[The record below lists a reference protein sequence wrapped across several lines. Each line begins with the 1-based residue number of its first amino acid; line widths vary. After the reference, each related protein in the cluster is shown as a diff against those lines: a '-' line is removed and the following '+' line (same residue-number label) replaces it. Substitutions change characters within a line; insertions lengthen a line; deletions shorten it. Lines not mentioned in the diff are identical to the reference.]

1 MSDKP
6 ITEMNASF
14 NYIFDRLCMSY
25 PASEARAIARLVL
38 ETRFGL
44 TPIDICMGRD
54 RTFSLEE
61 RRNLENIVK
70 RLSQKEPVQYVLG
83 QTDFCGRTFSV
94 APGVLVPRPETEELT
109 EWIIRDEKA
118 SGFSS
123 PDILD
128 IGTGSGCIAITLSQ
142 ELPQAQVSAIDISPQ
157 ALAIARE
164 NAERLGAAVNFR
176 CQDIL
181 DSPSKEQDSPLWDII
196 VSNPPYIPSG
206 DIPGL
211 DASVRDYEPHM
222 ALDGGADG
230 LDFYRAICA
239 HWRSVLHPGSRLCF
253 EVGIGQ
259 ADDVLRLMR
268 SVGFGDLEI
277 LPDPAG
283 IPRVVLGALYQEI

>member
-1 MSDKP
+1 
-6 ITEMNASF
+6 
-14 NYIFDRLCMSY
+14 
-25 PASEARAIARLVL
+25 
-38 ETRFGL
+38 
-44 TPIDICMGRD
+44 MGRD

-61 RRNLENIVK
+61 RRDLENIVK

-128 IGTGSGCIAITLSQ
+128 IGTGSGCIVITLSQ

-157 ALAIARE
+157 ALAIARK
-164 NAERLGAAVNFR
+164 NAERLGAAVDFR

-196 VSNPPYIPSG
+196 VSNPPYICEHERE
-206 DIPGL
+206 DMEENVL
-211 DASVRDYEPHM
+211 RYEPSQ
-222 ALDGGADG
+222 ALFVPDHDP
-230 LDFYRAICA
+230 LLFYRAIGEYA
-239 HWRSVLHPGSRLCF
+239 VKTLKEGGRLYVEINRAYGRETTRLF
-253 EVGIGQ
+253 QSLGLR
-259 ADDVLRLMR
+259 DVTLKKDFYDNERMIR
-268 SVGFGDLEI
+268 C
-277 LPDPAG
+277 
-283 IPRVVLGALYQEI
+283 RK

>member
-14 NYIFDRLCMSY
+14 KYIFDKLSTAY
-25 PASEARAIARLVL
+25 PEREARAIARLVL
-38 ETRFGL
+38 ENRFGL
-44 TPIDICMGRD
+44 TQVDICMGRE

-61 RRNLENIVK
+61 RRDLENIVK

-123 PDILD
+123 PCILD
-128 IGTGSGCIAITLSQ
+128 IGTGCGCIAVTLSQ

-181 DSPSKEQDSPLWDII
+181 DSPSKGQDSPLWDII
-196 VSNPPYIPSG
+196 VSNPPYICEHEREEMEENV
-206 DIPGL
+206 L
-211 DASVRDYEPHM
+211 RYEPSQ
-222 ALDGGADG
+222 ALFVPDQDP
-230 LDFYRAICA
+230 LLFYRAIGEYA
-239 HWRSVLHPGSRLCF
+239 VKMLKEGGRLYVEINRAYGWETARLF
-253 EVGIGQ
+253 QHLG
-259 ADDVLRLMR
+259 LRDIIVR
-268 SVGFGDLEI
+268 KDLYGNE
-277 LPDPAG
+277 
-283 IPRVVLGALYQEI
+283 RMVRCRK

>member
-1 MSDKP
+1 
-6 ITEMNASF
+6 MNASF
-14 NYIFDRLCMSY
+14 KYIFDKLSTAY
-25 PASEARAIARLVL
+25 PEREARAIARLVL

-44 TPIDICMGRD
+44 TQVDICMGRE

-83 QTDFCGRTFSV
+83 QADFCGRTFSV

-109 EWIIRDEKA
+109 KWIIRDEKE
-118 SGFSS
+118 SGFSL
-123 PDILD
+123 PCILD

-164 NAERLGAAVNFR
+164 NAERLGAAVDFR
-176 CQDIL
+176 HQDIL
-181 DSPSKEQDSPLWDII
+181 DSPSKGQDSPLWDII
-196 VSNPPYIPSG
+196 VSNPPYIPHG

-211 DASVRDYEPHM
+211 DHSVKDYEPHL
-222 ALDGGADG
+222 ALDGGEDG
-230 LDFYRAICA
+230 LDFYRAISEKWKA
-239 HWRSVLHPGSRLCF
+239 ALAPGGRLYF

-259 ADDVLRLMR
+259 ADAVLRIMR
-268 SVGFGDLEI
+268 AQGFGDI
-277 LPDPAG
+277 QVVKDHND
-283 IPRVVLGALYQEI
+283 IPRVVFGTLCGEVYSE

>member
-1 MSDKP
+1 
-6 ITEMNASF
+6 MNASF

-61 RRNLENIVK
+61 RRDLENIVK

-196 VSNPPYIPSG
+196 VSNPPTSANTNG
-206 DIPGL
+206 
-211 DASVRDYEPHM
+211 RTWK
-222 ALDGGADG
+222 
-230 LDFYRAICA
+230 RTCCA
-239 HWRSVLHPGSRLCF
+239 TNLRKHSLSRTMTHCF
-253 EVGIGQ
+253 SIGQ
-259 ADDVLRLMR
+259 
-268 SVGFGDLEI
+268 
-277 LPDPAG
+277 
-283 IPRVVLGALYQEI
+283 

>member
-1 MSDKP
+1 
-6 ITEMNASF
+6 MNASF

-61 RRNLENIVK
+61 RRDLENIVK

-128 IGTGSGCIAITLSQ
+128 IGT
-142 ELPQAQVSAIDISPQ
+142 
-157 ALAIARE
+157 
-164 NAERLGAAVNFR
+164 AA
-176 CQDIL
+176 
-181 DSPSKEQDSPLWDII
+181 
-196 VSNPPYIPSG
+196 
-206 DIPGL
+206 
-211 DASVRDYEPHM
+211 
-222 ALDGGADG
+222 
-230 LDFYRAICA
+230 
-239 HWRSVLHPGSRLCF
+239 
-253 EVGIGQ
+253 
-259 ADDVLRLMR
+259 
-268 SVGFGDLEI
+268 
-277 LPDPAG
+277 
-283 IPRVVLGALYQEI
+283 

>member
-1 MSDKP
+1 
-6 ITEMNASF
+6 MNASF

-61 RRNLENIVK
+61 RRDLENIVK

-157 ALAIARE
+157 ALAIARK
-164 NAERLGAAVNFR
+164 NAEGGVIPMTVNALERPDRALGEFH
-176 CQDIL
+176 C
-181 DSPSKEQDSPLWDII
+181 I
-196 VSNPPYIPSG
+196 VSNPPYICEHERE
-206 DIPGL
+206 DMEENVL
-211 DASVRDYEPHM
+211 RYEPSQ
-222 ALDGGADG
+222 ALFVPDHDP
-230 LDFYRAICA
+230 LLFYRAIGEYA
-239 HWRSVLHPGSRLCF
+239 VKTLKEDGRLYVEINRAYGWETTRLF
-253 EVGIGQ
+253 QSLGLR
-259 ADDVLRLMR
+259 DVTLKKDFYDNERMIR
-268 SVGFGDLEI
+268 C
-277 LPDPAG
+277 
-283 IPRVVLGALYQEI
+283 RK

>member
-1 MSDKP
+1 
-6 ITEMNASF
+6 MNASF

-61 RRNLENIVK
+61 RRDLENIVK

-196 VSNPPYIPSG
+196 VSNPPYIPHG

-211 DASVRDYEPHM
+211 DHSVKDYEPHL
-222 ALDGGADG
+222 ALDGGEDG
-230 LDFYRAICA
+230 LDFYRAISEKWKA
-239 HWRSVLHPGSRLCF
+239 ALAPGGRLYV
-253 EVGIGQ
+253 EVGICQ
-259 ADDVLRLMR
+259 ADAVLRIMR
-268 SVGFGDLEI
+268 AQGFGDI
-277 LPDPAG
+277 QVVKDHND
-283 IPRVVLGALYQEI
+283 IPRVVFGTLCGEVYSE

>member
-61 RRNLENIVK
+61 RRDLENIVK

-176 CQDIL
+176 FQDIL
-181 DSPSKEQDSPLWDII
+181 DSPSKEQDSPLWNII
-196 VSNPPYIPSG
+196 VSNPPYICEHERE
-206 DIPGL
+206 DMEENVL
-211 DASVRDYEPHM
+211 RYEPSQ
-222 ALDGGADG
+222 ALFVPDHDP
-230 LDFYRAICA
+230 LLFYRAIGEYA
-239 HWRSVLHPGSRLCF
+239 VKTLKEGGRLYVEINRAYGRETTRLF
-253 EVGIGQ
+253 QSLG
-259 ADDVLRLMR
+259 LRDITLKKDFYDNERMIR
-268 SVGFGDLEI
+268 C
-277 LPDPAG
+277 
-283 IPRVVLGALYQEI
+283 RK

>member
-1 MSDKP
+1 
-6 ITEMNASF
+6 MNASF
-14 NYIFDRLCMSY
+14 KYIFDKLSTAY
-25 PASEARAIARLVL
+25 PEREARAIARLVL

-44 TPIDICMGRD
+44 TQVDICMGRE

-61 RRNLENIVK
+61 RRDLENIVK

-83 QTDFCGRTFSV
+83 QADFCGRTFSV

-109 EWIIRDEKA
+109 KWIIRDEKE
-118 SGFSS
+118 SGFSL
-123 PDILD
+123 PCILD

-164 NAERLGAAVNFR
+164 NAKRLGAAVDFR
-176 CQDIL
+176 QQDVL
-181 DSPSKEQDSPLWDII
+181 DSPSKGQDSPLWDII

-283 IPRVVLGALYQEI
+283 IPRVVLGDLYQEI

>member
-1 MSDKP
+1 
-6 ITEMNASF
+6 MNASF

-61 RRNLENIVK
+61 RRDLENIVK

-196 VSNPPYIPSG
+196 VSNPPYIPTG
-206 DIPGL
+206 DLPGL
-211 DASVRDYEPHM
+211 DPSVRDYEPHM

-230 LDFYRAICA
+230 LDFYRNLAGEWKNALTVGGKIF
-239 HWRSVLHPGSRLCF
+239 L

-259 ADDVLRLMR
+259 ADDVLRLLR
-268 SVGFGDLEI
+268 AQGFGDLEI
-277 LPDPAG
+277 TKDLNG
-283 IPRVVLGALYQEI
+283 IPRVVHGTLWGEL

>member
-1 MSDKP
+1 MPILSDKP

-61 RRNLENIVK
+61 RRELENIVK

-109 EWIIRDEKA
+109 EWIIQDEKA

-142 ELPQAQVSAIDISPQ
+142 ELPQAQVSAIDISTQ
-157 ALAIARE
+157 ALAIARK
-164 NAERLGAAVNFR
+164 NAERLGAAVDFR

-181 DSPSKEQDSPLWDII
+181 TLRPKTRIPRFGHHRQQSPTS
-196 VSNPPYIPSG
+196 
-206 DIPGL
+206 
-211 DASVRDYEPHM
+211 ASTNGRTWKRM
-222 ALDGGADG
+222 C
-230 LDFYRAICA
+230 CA
-239 HWRSVLHPGSRLCF
+239 TNLRKRSLSRTMTHCSS
-253 EVGIGQ
+253 IGQ
-259 ADDVLRLMR
+259 
-268 SVGFGDLEI
+268 
-277 LPDPAG
+277 
-283 IPRVVLGALYQEI
+283 

>member
-61 RRNLENIVK
+61 RRDLENIVK

-123 PDILD
+123 SSMP
-128 IGTGSGCIAITLSQ
+128 
-142 ELPQAQVSAIDISPQ
+142 
-157 ALAIARE
+157 
-164 NAERLGAAVNFR
+164 F
-176 CQDIL
+176 
-181 DSPSKEQDSPLWDII
+181 
-196 VSNPPYIPSG
+196 
-206 DIPGL
+206 
-211 DASVRDYEPHM
+211 M
-222 ALDGGADG
+222 A
-230 LDFYRAICA
+230 
-239 HWRSVLHPGSRLCF
+239 
-253 EVGIGQ
+253 
-259 ADDVLRLMR
+259 
-268 SVGFGDLEI
+268 
-277 LPDPAG
+277 
-283 IPRVVLGALYQEI
+283 

>member
-61 RRNLENIVK
+61 RRDLENIVK

-181 DSPSKEQDSPLWDII
+181 DSPKSRIPRFGTSSSAI
-196 VSNPPYIPSG
+196 PPIS
-206 DIPGL
+206 
-211 DASVRDYEPHM
+211 ASMNGRTWKRM
-222 ALDGGADG
+222 C
-230 LDFYRAICA
+230 CA
-239 HWRSVLHPGSRLCF
+239 TNLRKHSLFRTMTHCF
-253 EVGIGQ
+253 SIGQ
-259 ADDVLRLMR
+259 
-268 SVGFGDLEI
+268 
-277 LPDPAG
+277 
-283 IPRVVLGALYQEI
+283 

>member
-61 RRNLENIVK
+61 RRELENIVK

-109 EWIIRDEKA
+109 EWIIQDEKA

-128 IGTGSGCIAITLSQ
+128 IGTGSGCIAIPRTAAGTSVRHRHQHASPCHRPEECRAFRSRRGFPVSGHSGLSVQ
-142 ELPQAQVSAIDISPQ
+142 RPGFP
-157 ALAIARE
+157 ALGHHR
-164 NAERLGAAVNFR
+164 
-176 CQDIL
+176 Q
-181 DSPSKEQDSPLWDII
+181 QSPLRLRARTGGHGRECAALRTFA
-196 VSNPPYIPSG
+196 SALC
-206 DIPGL
+206 PG
-211 DASVRDYEPHM
+211 P
-222 ALDGGADG
+222 
-230 LDFYRAICA
+230 
-239 HWRSVLHPGSRLCF
+239 
-253 EVGIGQ
+253 
-259 ADDVLRLMR
+259 
-268 SVGFGDLEI
+268 
-277 LPDPAG
+277 
-283 IPRVVLGALYQEI
+283 

>member
-61 RRNLENIVK
+61 RRDLENIVK

-181 DSPSKEQDSPLWDII
+181 DSPSKEQDSPLWNII
-196 VSNPPYIPSG
+196 VSNPPSY
-206 DIPGL
+206 L
-211 DASVRDYEPHM
+211 
-222 ALDGGADG
+222 
-230 LDFYRAICA
+230 RA
-239 HWRSVLHPGSRLCF
+239 
-253 EVGIGQ
+253 
-259 ADDVLRLMR
+259 
-268 SVGFGDLEI
+268 
-277 LPDPAG
+277 
-283 IPRVVLGALYQEI
+283 

>member
-1 MSDKP
+1 
-6 ITEMNASF
+6 MNASF

-61 RRNLENIVK
+61 RRDLENIVK

-128 IGTGSGCIAITLSQ
+128 IGTGSGCKAITLSQ

-196 VSNPPYIPSG
+196 VSNPPYICEHEREDMEENVLRYEPSQALFVPDHDPLLFYREIG
-206 DIPGL
+206 HKAARLL
-211 DASVRDYEPHM
+211 DA
-222 ALDGGADG
+222 GG
-230 LDFYRAICA
+230 
-239 HWRSVLHPGSRLCF
+239 RLFF
-253 EVGIGQ
+253 EVHEDYACGVCTLLSGQ
-259 ADDVLRLMR
+259 GF
-268 SVGFGDLEI
+268 VGVECRCDMNGK
-277 LPDPAG
+277 
-283 IPRVVLGALYQEI
+283 PRMVRCVKE